1 MNKDCKGSL
10 TRELESQNPEPKA
23 EFEYNHAPDP
33 QWKNFTCAVLKIWAS
48 GSSDNPGGMRFE
60 WGFYALS
67 ASKAIFRARTYNCI
81 TYSVR

>member
-1 MNKDCKGSL
+1 M
-10 TRELESQNPEPKA
+10 
-23 EFEYNHAPDP
+23 
-33 QWKNFTCAVLKIWAS
+33 LKILLYLKHDDRS
-48 GSSDNPGGMRFE
+48 LINVKTIIFYFFE

>member
-1 MNKDCKGSL
+1 MSA
-10 TRELESQNPEPKA
+10 KA
-23 EFEYNHAPDP
+23 VKE
-33 QWKNFTCAVLKIWAS
+33 AVTKKKKRQMAVPAERP
-48 GSSDNPGGMRFE
+48 SSDSNGEVLRFE